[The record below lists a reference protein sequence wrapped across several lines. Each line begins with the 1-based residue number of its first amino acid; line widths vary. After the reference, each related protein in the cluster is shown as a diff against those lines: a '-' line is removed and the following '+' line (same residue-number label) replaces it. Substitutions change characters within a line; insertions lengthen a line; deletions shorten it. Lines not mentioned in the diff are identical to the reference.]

1 MHNVNELLPVE
12 YFNCQDSVEVWLLF
26 HLYSVSVGCT
36 VSTDVYTVHI
46 QCMVPVIPYCFSV
59 VCVSIQVY
67 GIVRSPISLPFP
79 DRITIVPKTV
89 VPIDKSSCFTLA
101 PPTTGKIDESVS

>member
-46 QCMVPVIPYCFSV
+46 QCMVPVIPYSLS
-59 VCVSIQVY
+59 CVHT
-67 GIVRSPISLPFP
+67 GIWDHSFANSSP
-79 DRITIVPKTV
+79 
-89 VPIDKSSCFTLA
+89 
-101 PPTTGKIDESVS
+101 VS